1 MDAQIIISRE
11 DNTDFFSIGYIQ
23 TDTSL
28 VSALGGA
35 LNSFA
40 EEIGLTERGNRAS
53 SSENIVISEDGNIN
67 FSRFQ
72 NGILASKMIR
82 VGEHTPIIL
91 IALRKFDGKDEEV
104 NFIVDYA
111 TLLAQQVVTN
121 FESYY
126 TSMGAVPQIDEALEI
141 LFDVAN
147 SMYRKSSNQVNYFA
161 KNARKEITNLLENFW
176 EKQDTLEELSKAFR
190 KELFEKGAQKE
201 TVASLAE
208 IFYLRGTKKHAL
220 FPFYF
225 AALKNPINEIMK
237 IFDKFFET
245 KAVQAKKEL
254 EKNLHHITA
263 QLNDASRSRLKR
275 GVIELAEVDLLNEE
289 IFFEKIQI
297 AKNNQ
302 LPKVVAKLQQ
312 EIVTEL
318 YLKLGQRYPLRYTA
332 LAKEQA
338 INEKTIETILQQ
350 SFKHYLTQE
359 LTQKEWITSRLSF
372 ILQDV
377 TAKFSS
383 NEVLKKQQK
392 ILETVSDQ
400 FLSRIK
406 KEHPFVILADPSLS
420 KLLHV
425 VNTEGKQLLEKFR
438 TSFDEAIVLWNVI
451 GEIYTSLSNRADPPI
466 PDLMNLYFLKSV
478 LEPYQFRAV
487 PEIVYDFVKEGLEN
501 TSYGKKSK
509 ASEIFENHIQTF
521 ETKLGF
527 EIIPETKEI
536 VLQKIE
542 QAKPEVQEFA
552 DFETLSFFF
561 KSYRLALEATLTRI
575 LQILFG
581 PETFPSPPKILIR
594 IIEELVL
601 QLQGVF
607 SLKNIIQNIVKRP
620 GGREV
625 FSSERI
631 NFVQKHTSFKYL
643 LPKPLELIRH
653 GIDAG
658 WIKLPDK
665 KKKKTKMTDKKLLAA
680 KAKIPTMKFD
690 GKVVKVQENPRILEQ
705 LWIRYFSEILEER
718 QKELN
723 STLNEY
729 EKKTKIKAGKTSGKE
744 KYGEIIKK
752 IKQTQKAC
760 ANVVTGGGFMRRF
773 FTGRKE
779 LPKMLEEISEIKYF
793 ALREYPADFKIE
805 IKKFFNQ
812 NRNQKELLAID
823 PMIGNFQ
830 DLLRIY
836 ASIWMADSGYIDN
849 LENKL
854 FWAGVQSGLK
864 NGRSSL
870 EQKLL
875 NNLKAAS
882 KRNSSDDQKS
892 IIRST
897 IVEEVLP
904 IFNQNIRVIMQK
916 VFEVFTQDPVVKYE
930 EKKKYWFI
938 SFGIIDLPKNYLK
951 KILGTVPALKFVKKS
966 NEQTELQFVLTNFV
980 RESKIKETQSI
991 EEFLRAG
998 LLHEL
1003 NQREFKA
1010 LEFLGELTEKYIG
1023 KIAGNT
1029 FFSNTR
1035 ILAQLII
1042 TPTK

>member
-40 EEIGLTERGNRAS
+40 EEIGLTERAQSGS
-53 SSENIVISEDGNIN
+53 SSEEIVLSEDGNIN

-72 NGILASKMIR
+72 NGILASKLIR

-91 IALRKFDGKDEEV
+91 IALRKFDGKDEDV

-111 TLLAQQVVTN
+111 TLLAQRVVSN
-121 FESYY
+121 FDSYY
-126 TSMGAVPQIDEALEI
+126 TSMGAVPQIDDSLEI
-141 LFDVAN
+141 LIDVAN
-147 SMYRKSSNQVNYFA
+147 SMYRKSSTKVNYFA
-161 KNARKEITNLLENFW
+161 KNARKEITKLLENFW
-176 EKQDTLEELSKAFR
+176 EKQDNLEEFSKAFR
-190 KELFEKGAQKE
+190 KELFEQGAQKE
-201 TVASLAE
+201 ILVSLAE
-208 IFYLRGTKKHAL
+208 KFYLRGIKNHAL
-220 FPFYF
+220 FPLYF
-225 AALKNPINEIMK
+225 AAAKNPINEIVK
-237 IFDKFFET
+237 IFDKFFEV
-245 KAVQAKKEL
+245 KAEQARKEL
-254 EKNLHHITA
+254 EQSLHQIIG
-263 QLNDASRSRLKR
+263 QLNEASRSRLKR
-275 GVIELAEVDLLNEE
+275 GVIELAEVELLNEE
-289 IFFEKIQI
+289 LFFEKIQI

-302 LPKVVAKLQQ
+302 LPKIVAKLQH
-312 EIVTEL
+312 EIVADL
-318 YLKLGQRYPLRYTA
+318 YHKLGEKYPLRFLS
-332 LAKEQA
+332 LAKEQT
-338 INEKTIETILQQ
+338 INEKTIETVLQE
-350 SFKHYLTQE
+350 SFKQYLTRE
-359 LTQKEWITSRLSF
+359 LTQKEWIISRISF

-383 NEVLKKQQK
+383 NEVVKKQQK

-400 FLSRIK
+400 FLSRVK
-406 KEHPFVILADPSLS
+406 KEHPFVILADPTLAQ
-420 KLLHV
+420 LLNI
-425 VNTEGKQLLEKFR
+425 VNSEGKQLLEKFR
-438 TSFDEAIVLWNVI
+438 TSFDEAVVLSNVI
-451 GEIYTSLSNRADPPI
+451 GEIYASLSNRADPPI
-466 PDLMNLYFLKSV
+466 PDLMNLYFLKTV
-478 LEPYQFRAV
+478 LEPYQSRPV
-487 PEIVYDFVKEGLEN
+487 PEIVYDFVKEGVEN

-509 ASEIFENHIQTF
+509 ANEIFESHIQTF

-527 EIIPETKEI
+527 EIIPETKDL

-542 QAKPEVQEFA
+542 KAKPAVQEFA
-552 DFETLSFFF
+552 DFETLAFFF
-561 KSYRLALEATLTRI
+561 KSYRLASESTLTRI

-581 PETFPSPPKILIR
+581 PETFPSPPKTIIR
-594 IIEELVL
+594 IIEELVP
-601 QLQGVF
+601 QLQSVF
-607 SLKNIIQNIVKRP
+607 SLKNMIQNVVKRP
-620 GGREV
+620 GGREI
-625 FSSERI
+625 FSSDRI
-631 NFVQKHTSFKYL
+631 NFIQKNTSFKQL
-643 LPKPLELIRH
+643 LPKPLELIRYA
-653 GIDAG
+653 IDAG

-665 KKKKTKMTDKKLLAA
+665 KKKAKMTDKKLLAA
-680 KAKIPTMKFD
+680 KAKIPAVKFE
-690 GKVVKVQENPRILEQ
+690 GEVTEIQENPCIVEK
-705 LWIRYFSEILEER
+705 LWIRYCSDLLEER

-723 STLNEY
+723 TTLTEY
-729 EKKTKIKAGKTSGKE
+729 ENKTKIKAGKTSGKE
-744 KYGEIIKK
+744 RYGEIIKT

-779 LPKMLEEISEIKYF
+779 LHKMLEEVSSIPYDAF
-793 ALREYPADFKIE
+793 REYPRDFKIE

-812 NRNQKELLAID
+812 NKNQQELLAID

-849 LENKL
+849 LEDKL
-854 FWAGVQSGLK
+854 FWIGVQGGLK

-875 NNLKAAS
+875 QNLKAAS
-882 KRNSSDDQKS
+882 RQNSPEDQKA
-892 IIRST
+892 IIRSA

-904 IFNQNIRVIMQK
+904 VFNQNIRVVMQK
-916 VFEVFTQDPVVKYE
+916 VFEIFTHDPVVKYD
-930 EKKKYWFI
+930 EKKKHWFI
-938 SFGIIDLPKNYLK
+938 SFGIVDLPKSYLK
-951 KILGTVPALKFVKKS
+951 TLLGTVPTLDFVKKS
-966 NEQTELQFVLTNFV
+966 NEQTELQFVLTKFV
-980 RESKIKETQSI
+980 RESKAKGTQSI

-998 LLHEL
+998 LLYEL
-1003 NQREFKA
+1003 NQREFQA